1 MKLKTGVTLAASTAL
16 VLGLSACKKE
26 AEAPK
31 TAAGGELLPRSV
43 GDEMLPYDTV
53 KSQAPLA
60 APDAGLS
67 GSGSNLGS
75 EPGVSASAAA
85 GENDDTVAPETPS
98 PSASPEVS
106 AQ

>member
-1 MKLKTGVTLAASTAL
+1 MKVATGLTLAASAAL

-60 APDAGLS
+60 SPDGALPGL
-67 GSGSNLGS
+67 GGIPRG
-75 EPGVSASAAA
+75 EPGADASAAA
-85 GENDDTVAPETPS
+85 GENEDVVVPETPS
-98 PSASPEVS
+98 PDASPEVT